1 MLVEIR
7 WSRLDVGWMA
17 YGSLDGFLSRE
28 CKIAKNEKKKNFR
41 LKQQTKRSSS

>member
-28 CKIAKNEKKKNFR
+28 CKIAKNEKNI
-41 LKQQTKRSSS
+41 SG